1 MADSTDPDPAFSN
14 PQEEMHWGFSYL
26 REDIQDLRGELRG
39 QIQQVR
45 QDLRDDIL
53 GVRGEIKDVR
63 GEVRDVRA
71 DVAGLQAQI
80 NVRFGWT
87 IATMVLIAGA
97 IVAAIK
103 V

>member
-45 QDLRDDIL
+45 
-53 GVRGEIKDVR
+53 
-63 GEVRDVRA
+63 
-71 DVAGLQAQI
+71 
-80 NVRFGWT
+80 
-87 IATMVLIAGA
+87 
-97 IVAAIK
+97 
-103 V
+103 

>member
-45 QDLRDDIL
+45 QDL
-53 GVRGEIKDVR
+53 GG
-63 GEVRDVRA
+63 
-71 DVAGLQAQI
+71 QI
-80 NVRFGWT
+80 QQVPVSYT
-87 IATMVLIAGA
+87 HLTLPTKA
-97 IVAAIK
+97 
-103 V
+103 